1 MRRTPSNSSTEP
13 VGGRTAE
20 TASESGVY
28 LCGRLMGM
36 HMDLAEPGRR
46 RLGSL
51 LLAAGLVSE
60 RDLGEALAEQE
71 RSGRRL
77 GEVLIGRGIVSAAA
91 VANALA
97 EQHGSFLKTEH
108 GFGTGLGA
116 LMGRVG
122 APEEAAAPKAPPLSP
137 VPSMTETDTD
147 GVQEEENESP
157 DSEHLLFV
165 PTHQG
170 YLLVERSGAA
180 PALGEVVELPETPGA
195 RLTVAKLASSPLP
208 HDSRICVYLNNL

>member
-1 MRRTPSNSSTEP
+1 
-13 VGGRTAE
+13 
-20 TASESGVY
+20 
-28 LCGRLMGM
+28 
-36 HMDLAEPGRR
+36 MDLAEPDRR

-51 LLAAGLVSE
+51 LLEAGLVSE

-77 GEVLIGRGIVSAAA
+77 GEVLVDRGLVSGAA

-97 EQHGSFLKTEH
+97 EQHGGFLKTEH

-116 LMGRVG
+116 LMDRVG
-122 APEEAAAPKAPPLSP
+122 ALEARATAPKAPPLSP
-137 VPSMTETDTD
+137 GQPSTKEPDPD
-147 GVQEEENESP
+147 GVEDQEQSRP
-157 DSEHLLFV
+157 DREHLLFV

-180 PALGEVVELPETPGA
+180 PSLGDVVEVPETPGT
-195 RLTVAKLASSPLP
+195 RLMVAKLASSPLP
-208 HDSRICVYLNNL
+208 HDRRICVYLSP